1 MSALF
6 IAFLGAAALLT
17 VTPGLDTA
25 FVLRTAAVEG
35 RLRAAFGAAG
45 ILLGCLAWAAAVAI
59 GVGALITASELA
71 YTILKWLGAAY
82 LCWLGVSLIRRSHTF
97 DIERSRTRGDP
108 FVRGLVTNLLNPKVG
123 VFYVSFL
130 PQFVPDGAQV
140 GPYLM
145 FLALIH
151 AVMGAF
157 WFTLL
162 IAMTQ
167 RAAAILRRKSVV
179 QSIDRA
185 TGGIFV
191 AFAAA
196 LALEPKS

>member
-1 MSALF
+1 MSPLF

-35 RLRAAFGAAG
+35 RLRAAYGAAG
-45 ILLGCLAWAAAVAI
+45 ILIGCLAWATAVAI

-71 YTILKWLGAAY
+71 YMVLKWLGAAY
-82 LCWLGVSLIRRSHTF
+82 LCWLGVNLIRRSHTF
-97 DIERSRTRGDP
+97 DIGESRPHGDP
-108 FVRGLVTNLLNPKVG
+108 FLRGLVTNLLNPKVG
-123 VFYVSFL
+123 VFYMSFL
-130 PQFVPDGAQV
+130 PQFVPDGAQA

-151 AVMGAF
+151 AMMGAF
-157 WFTLL
+157 WFAFL
-162 IAMTQ
+162 IVMTQ

-179 QSIDRA
+179 QSIDRV
-185 TGGIFV
+185 TGGLFI

-196 LALEPKS
+196 LALESKT